1 MKKLTIMTV
10 LIFLFTACD
19 KDKSSA
25 YNSDEERIIG
35 EWYLVKVT
43 NAWGQESILT
53 DNGYTETRKFNND
66 EMAVYF
72 NDSLYM
78 TYNYELQSE
87 ATANGLNAIMVDENI
102 ISTYL

>member
-1 MKKLTIMTV
+1 M
-10 LIFLFTACD
+10 
-19 KDKSSA
+19 
-25 YNSDEERIIG
+25 
-35 EWYLVKVT
+35 VKVT
-43 NAWGQESILT
+43 SAWGQESILT

-66 EMAVYF
+66 EMAVCF

-102 ISTYL
+102 ISTYSFTGDDELTLGFSTAYVGRL